1 MDMIGD
7 IASIL
12 ARCGDRKLI
21 AEFLRSILTEKEVY
35 DITTR
40 WRSAQ
45 LLEQGKSQRSIRD
58 TLGVSL
64 CKITRAS
71 RELKKKNS
79 AIRRMMLEYCS
90 DS

>member
-1 MDMIGD
+1 MDTIGD

-21 AEFLRSILTEKEVY
+21 AEFLRSILTEKEAY
-35 DITTR
+35 DLSTR
-40 WRSAQ
+40 WQSVR

-79 AIRRMMLEYCS
+79 AMRRMMLEYGS
-90 DS
+90 K